1 MRNGSSA
8 LPTMV
13 ALAGCGAVSI
23 TVVQHANH
31 DAVASNFSLPS
42 PTGTVTLDDALAGG
56 PVLLVFYRGFW

>member
-1 MRNGSSA
+1 
-8 LPTMV
+8 MV

-56 PVLLVFYRGFW
+56 PVLLVFYRGLW